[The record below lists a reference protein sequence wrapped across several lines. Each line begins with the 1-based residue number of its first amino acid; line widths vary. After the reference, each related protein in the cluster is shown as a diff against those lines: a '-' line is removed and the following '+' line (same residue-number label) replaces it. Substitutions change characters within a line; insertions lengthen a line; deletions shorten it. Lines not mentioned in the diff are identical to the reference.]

1 MAMCAHC
8 HSEKPFAAPVCH
20 ACNNDTPFMFQL
32 GWGLFSWFTQP
43 GWLLVIIVT
52 VLWAVFS

>member
-1 MAMCAHC
+1 MCAHC
-8 HSEKPFAAPVCH
+8 HSEKPVAAPVCH